1 MAEPE
6 VTKRKPVMLILVE
19 SDPRT
24 SPRPAE
30 AIRVAGGIGVW
41 EQVKVNVV
49 LRHAASHACAEN
61 AAQLEDG
68 RLFKQF
74 IPMVR
79 DSGGEVYVQ
88 ADEETMQTIDG
99 NTLMKRQIKDSR
111 LIELTAEAD
120 YLLRF

>member
-24 SPRPAE
+24 SPRPGE

-49 LRHAASHACAEN
+49 LRHVASHACAGSVAEL
-61 AAQLEDG
+61 ADG

-79 DSGGEVYVQ
+79 ESGGEVYVQ
-88 ADEETMQTIDG
+88 ADDETMQTIDG
-99 NTLMKRQIKDSR
+99 DTLMKRNIKDSR

>member
-1 MAEPE
+1 MTEPE
-6 VTKRKPVMLILVE
+6 GTKRKPVMLILIE

-24 SPRPAE
+24 SPRPGE

-49 LRHAASHACAEN
+49 LRHAASNACSEN

-79 DSGGEVYVQ
+79 ESGGEVYVQ

-99 NTLMKRQIKDSR
+99 DTLMKRNIKDSR
-111 LIELTAEAD
+111 LIELSAEAD

>member
-6 VTKRKPVMLILVE
+6 VTKRKPVMLILIE

-24 SPRPAE
+24 SSRPAE
-30 AIRVAGGIGVW
+30 AIRVAAGIGVW
-41 EQVKVNVV
+41 QQVKVNVV
-49 LRHAASHACAEN
+49 LRHVASHACTGSVAEL
-61 AAQLEDG
+61 ADG

-79 DSGGEVYVQ
+79 ESGGEVYVQ
-88 ADEETMQTIDG
+88 ADDETMQTIDG
-99 NTLMKRQIKDSR
+99 DTLMKRNIKDSR

>member
-6 VTKRKPVMLILVE
+6 VKKCKPVMLILIE

-49 LRHAASHACAEN
+49 LRHVASHACAGSTAE
-61 AAQLEDG
+61 LTDG

-79 DSGGEVYVQ
+79 ESGGEVYVQ
-88 ADEETMQTIDG
+88 ADDETMQTIDG
-99 NTLMKRQIKDSR
+99 DTLMKRNIKDSR

>member
-6 VTKRKPVMLILVE
+6 VTKRKPVMLILIE

-24 SPRPAE
+24 SSRPAE

-41 EQVKVNVV
+41 QQVKVNVV
-49 LRHAASHACAEN
+49 LRHVASHACTGSVAEL
-61 AAQLEDG
+61 ADG

-79 DSGGEVYVQ
+79 ESGGEVYVQ
-88 ADEETMQTIDG
+88 ADDETMQTIDG
-99 NTLMKRQIKDSR
+99 DTLMKRNIKDSR

>member
-6 VTKRKPVMLILVE
+6 ITKRKSVMLILIE

-41 EQVKVNVV
+41 QQVKVNVV
-49 LRHAASHACAEN
+49 LRHVASHACTGSVAEL
-61 AAQLEDG
+61 ADG
-68 RLFKQF
+68 SLFKQF

-79 DSGGEVYVQ
+79 ESGGEVYMQ
-88 ADEETMQTIDG
+88 ADDETMQTIDG
-99 NTLMKRQIKDSR
+99 DTLMKRNIKDSQ